1 MNTNILKF
9 YHQLYKWKIFNL
21 FFFFS
26 FLFFL
31 FLLLG
36 EEIIDN
42 FEDENLSNVVLYD
55 VDVVMENTE
64 ESTALSATNN
74 IAVIFK
80 FLNLNDNKNNIN

>member
-9 YHQLYKWKIFNL
+9 YHQLYKLKIFNF